1 MNHSFCFSACLQR
14 VCVMICYGKV
24 REQFSAVELTFVNIQ
39 GISVGK
45 FRRNELYTVL
55 ANRFYLIILISSSFD
70 NSIVPKS

>member
-1 MNHSFCFSACLQR
+1 
-14 VCVMICYGKV
+14 MICYGKV

-55 ANRFYLIILISSSFD
+55 PVDLLINNFNIIKWNYFR
-70 NSIVPKS
+70 

>member
-1 MNHSFCFSACLQR
+1 
-14 VCVMICYGKV
+14 MICYGKV

-55 ANRFYLIILISSSFD
+55 PIVFFSVIHFWFTNSNRKMF
-70 NSIVPKS
+70 